1 MESHCSCHVRA
12 ASYLLLDAD
21 VIFLF
26 VSAARSEEEMS
37 RVMDLAKRFE
47 EATAYTLVNLS
58 SLDPKKLYPIVRAKS
73 ITTKYGPT
81 VLLSLR
87 VSETSIFQVFL
98 PKRYSDVMSDEDMDN
113 INSKAVSL
121 HLVYK

>member
-1 MESHCSCHVRA
+1 VRA

>member
-1 MESHCSCHVRA
+1 
-12 ASYLLLDAD
+12 
-21 VIFLF
+21 LF
-26 VSAARSEEEMS
+26 HARSEEAMS

-47 EATAYTLVNLS
+47 EATAYTSVNLS
-58 SLDPKKLYPIVRAKS
+58 SLEPNKWYPIVRAKR

-87 VSETSIFQVFL
+87 VSETSIVQAFL
-98 PKRYSDVMSDEDMDN
+98 PELYSDGSDDDMNN

-121 HLVYK
+121 NLVYKGVFAIE